1 MSFSSRFSLLSSFN
15 STPNSNKTPTSN
27 KRTSSAKRKL
37 GQSRKSI
44 VKLAKKR
51 IEYDSDLDEFLN
63 PDIEENSA
71 DSENF
76 SPDAGLKLRKNTK
89 QSILNDSSNS
99 YKSPDK
105 SEIVQ
110 FLSCDPKEFNNLPR
124 KTKR

>member
-1 MSFSSRFSLLSSFN
+1 MSFSSRFSLLNSFN
-15 STPNSNKTPTSN
+15 TTPNSIKTPTSN

-37 GQSRKSI
+37 SQSKKTI

-51 IEYDSDLDEFLN
+51 IEYDSDLDDFLN

-89 QSILNDSSNS
+89 QSILNDSTNS
-99 YKSPDK
+99 FKSPDK

-110 FLSCDPKEFNNLPR
+110 FLSCDPKEFKNLT
-124 KTKR
+124 KTNR